1 LDGFYSDRND
11 KFTLGEKER
20 FYFLS
25 VQANRT
31 YQYTI
36 CRYKEVRY
44 NQKEVDA
51 DTWSQIDLM
60 LRNSIELYSTLV
72 HPSNK
77 KYIYVDLIIK
87 LMILRGYVN
96 TQARKYITAEKI
108 FRQTKKVL
116 KFVQSDYSP
125 QINFDLRI
133 GVPVVPFDIL
143 KQKYLLYKAIHLVYL
158 GRKEQA
164 VEKLLKS
171 LNTGTIFDAKVR
183 KECLY
188 QVS

>member
-1 LDGFYSDRND
+1 
-11 KFTLGEKER
+11 
-20 FYFLS
+20 
-25 VQANRT
+25 
-31 YQYTI
+31 
-36 CRYKEVRY
+36 
-44 NQKEVDA
+44 
-51 DTWSQIDLM
+51 M
-60 LRNSIELYSTLV
+60 LRHSIELYSTLI
-72 HPSNK
+72 HPTNK

-108 FRQTKKVL
+108 FRQTKKVF
-116 KFVQSDYSP
+116 KFVQIDYSP
-125 QINFDLRI
+125 PINIELRI

-164 VEKLLKS
+164 IEKLLKS

-188 QVS
+188 QVSQLTKLGLAPHLRIPI